1 VSIEESIRAAVRA
14 EVLPLKQKIVDLE
27 GKVNSDEVV
36 MLSRQDLANIFDV
49 SQTTITNLLNRDDFP
64 VFREAGVRIPKHLL
78 KKWIEDHTEWI
89 DENAPSFHQKYHVI

>member
-27 GKVNSDEVV
+27 SKVTSDEVV
-36 MLSRQDLANIFDV
+36 MLKRQDLADIFDV
-49 SQTTITNLLNRDDFP
+49 SQTTITNLLSRDDFP
-64 VFREAGVRIPKHLL
+64 VFREVGVRIPKHLL

>member
-1 VSIEESIRAAVRA
+1 
-14 EVLPLKQKIVDLE
+14 
-27 GKVNSDEVV
+27 

>member
-1 VSIEESIRAAVRA
+1 MSIEESIRAAVRA

>member
-1 VSIEESIRAAVRA
+1 MSIEESIRAAVRA

-64 VFREAGVRIPKHLL
+64 
-78 KKWIEDHTEWI
+78 
-89 DENAPSFHQKYHVI
+89 